1 MRKIGNQKFL
11 IIMEKIEKDE
21 FFLKKFLYFQIM
33 RDYEQEAI
41 GYETSEY

>member
-1 MRKIGNQKFL
+1 MG
-11 IIMEKIEKDE
+11 KIEKDE

-41 GYETSEY
+41 GSDETSEY